1 MEPLVRI
8 SNTKHKVMPMVSSE
22 LVRRLLHGS
31 QSSAANQ
38 AHILC
43 SEHAFVSCPLIRR
56 AMWPK
61 KLIWFI
67 LIVLKRVYGTS
78 QITANYSTTLSSL
91 TFAGT
96 VFGMLVFGY
105 LSDKMGRKFGMVSAR
120 TTFAV

>member
-1 MEPLVRI
+1 
-8 SNTKHKVMPMVSSE
+8 MVSLE
-22 LVRRLLHGS
+22 LVRLVLHGS
-31 QSSAANQ
+31 QSPAVNQ
-38 AHILC
+38 AHIIC
-43 SEHAFVSCPLIRR
+43 SEHAFVSYPLIRR
-56 AMWPK
+56 ITSPE
-61 KLIWFI
+61 KLISLF
-67 LIVLKRVYGTS
+67 LKVLKRVYGTS